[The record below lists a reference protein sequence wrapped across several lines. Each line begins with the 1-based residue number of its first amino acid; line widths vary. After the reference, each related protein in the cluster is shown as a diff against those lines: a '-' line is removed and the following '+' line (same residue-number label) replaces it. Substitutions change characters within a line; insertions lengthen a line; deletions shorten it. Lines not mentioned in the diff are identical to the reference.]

1 MASFVETGNPNAH
14 KVTNATVSGVPDV
27 EEGKQFLVTASGLR
41 QGGISMLEARCKYWS
56 GVADRV
62 PV

>member
-1 MASFVETGNPNAH
+1 MASFIQTGDPNLH
-14 KVTNATVSGVPDV
+14 KVTNSSIPGIPNV

-41 QGGISMLEARCKYWS
+41 QGGINALEERCKYWA
-56 GVADRV
+56 GVSQRV

>member
-1 MASFVETGNPNAH
+1 MASFIQTGDPNAH
-14 KVTNATVSGVPDV
+14 KVTNSSIPGVPDV

-41 QGGISMLEARCKYWS
+41 QGSIALLEGRCKYWA
-56 GVADRV
+56 GVSQRV

>member
-1 MASFVETGNPNAH
+1 MGSFIQTGDPNAH
-14 KVTNATVSGVPDV
+14 KVTNSSIPGVPDV

-41 QGGISMLEARCKYWS
+41 QGGITLLEERCKYWA
-56 GVADRV
+56 GVSQRV